1 MDKVRVSAISYLN
14 SIPFVYG
21 LEQSSIIDQIVLG
34 CYIPSVCAEQ
44 LLNDE
49 VDLALTPVA
58 ILPHLA
64 YSEILSPYCIGADGP
79 VETVCLF
86 SHVPMSKIK
95 EISLDFHSKTSV
107 QLVQVLCKDYWNIT
121 PKFIPANSHFEK
133 TLSNTQAAVII
144 GERAY
149 QYKKQFEYVYDLSE
163 QWKRYTGLPF
173 VFACWVANKPLSEP
187 FKENFVKALSHGL
200 DNLDLAIEKMGSHYP
215 NSIDQKRY
223 LGEVISYQLDASKEI
238 GLQRFLAAL
247 A

>member
-1 MDKVRVSAISYLN
+1 MCRTA
-14 SIPFVYG
+14 
-21 LEQSSIIDQIVLG
+21 
-34 CYIPSVCAEQ
+34 
-44 LLNDE
+44 LNDE

-58 ILPHLA
+58 IIPHLA

-95 EISLDFHSKTSV
+95 EISLYFHSKTSV

-133 TLSNTQAAVII
+133 TLSNAQAAVII

-173 VFACWVANKPLSEP
+173 VFACWVANKPLSES
-187 FKENFVKALSHGL
+187 FKENFVKALSHGI

-215 NSIDQKRY
+215 NSINQKRY

-238 GLQRFLAAL
+238 SLQRFLAAL